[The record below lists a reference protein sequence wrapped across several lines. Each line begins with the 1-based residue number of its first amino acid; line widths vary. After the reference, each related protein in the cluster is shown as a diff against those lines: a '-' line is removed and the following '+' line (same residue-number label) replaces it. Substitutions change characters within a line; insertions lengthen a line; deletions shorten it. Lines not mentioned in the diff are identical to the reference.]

1 MKTKKS
7 TSLLII
13 IAVIILV
20 IAFVFLFKGI
30 FKYFDTKNYANTKLY
45 FANAE
50 KTDLKSVLKPIKKS
64 SDENEYLKNILNSLL
79 EGPAESGV
87 TAIIPANT
95 RLLSVKRVDKNIV
108 VNLSSHYLSI
118 DKTDNILARNSIA
131 KTLFEIEGVNSV
143 EILVNSNK
151 LYDSTGKEIGLILKS
166 QLITGAS
173 ETKKQTINLTTYFS
187 DNAGMYLIPEVRT
200 VKLIE
205 NNLEKAIIQELI
217 KGPTSKNCL
226 SVIPQDTKLI
236 SIETKD
242 KICFVNFSSEFTSKH
257 SGGSQGEMLTVYSIV
272 NSLTELEHIDKVQ
285 FMVEGNKIDNSHF
298 DFFEPI
304 ERDESW
310 IKQK

>member
-7 TSLLII
+7 TSVLII
-13 IAVIILV
+13 ISVLILI
-20 IAFVFLFKGI
+20 IAFAFLFRGV
-30 FKYFDTKNYANTKLY
+30 FKYFDTRNYTNTKLY

-64 SDENEYLKNILNSLL
+64 SDENEYIKNILNSLL
-79 EGPAESGV
+79 EGPTETNA
-87 TAIIPANT
+87 TALIPANT
-95 RLLSVKRVDKNIV
+95 RLLSAKKENSNII

-131 KTLFEIEGVNSV
+131 KTLFELEGINSV
-143 EILVNSNK
+143 EILVNGNK
-151 LYDSTGKEIGLILKS
+151 LLDSSGKEIGLILKS
-166 QLITGAS
+166 QLVTGAS
-173 ETKKQTINLTTYFS
+173 ETKKQTISLTAYFS
-187 DNAGMYLIPEVRT
+187 DSDGMYLVPEIRT

-205 NNLEKAIIQELI
+205 DNLEKAVILELI
-217 KGPTSKNCL
+217 KGPESKNHL
-226 SVIPQDTKLI
+226 SVIPQDVKLI

-242 KICFVNFSSEFTSKH
+242 KICFVNFSNEFVTKH
-257 SGGSQGEMLTVYSIV
+257 TGGSLGEMLTVYSIV

-298 DFFEPI
+298 DFYEPI

-310 IKQK
+310 IKQ